1 MVGTNNH
8 NPREMAR
15 ELYKDLLQKNAML
28 ISDAINVFIR
38 SHANCVKY
46 DEEDK
51 SVEVFVVDPSKEEM
65 DVADAIYALS
75 NPSFDWLSASQ
86 DVKDYLKKCFADD
99 MQEKLRSFGMA
110 LFDFETMYEI
120 VNVADL
126 ENDSNYDENE
136 EYIGPRHSGL
146 RLSYMVWSMG

>member
-1 MVGTNNH
+1 MVGTTTN

-28 ISDAINVFIR
+28 ISDAINAFIR
-38 SHANCVKY
+38 NHSDSVKF
-46 DEEDK
+46 DNEHDF
-51 SVEVFVVDPSKEEM
+51 VEVFIVDPSKEEM
-65 DVADAIYALS
+65 DIADAVYALS

-110 LFDFETMYEI
+110 LFDFETMYEMTS
-120 VNVADL
+120 VADL
-126 ENDSNYDENE
+126 ENDSNYDKDG
-136 EYIGPRHSGL
+136 EYIGPHHSGL